1 MYNFR
6 ATLIVTPTSV
16 LSQWVGQIE
25 EHVSKNV
32 DIEIFVH
39 HGTSKAI
46 IKSELEDKDIVFT
59 TYGTLQA
66 EFHEL
71 NPGPLLK
78 AQW

>member
-39 HGTSKAI
+39 H
-46 IKSELEDKDIVFT
+46 D
-59 TYGTLQA
+59 
-66 EFHEL
+66 
-71 NPGPLLK
+71 PLYLTK
-78 AQW
+78 RFYI